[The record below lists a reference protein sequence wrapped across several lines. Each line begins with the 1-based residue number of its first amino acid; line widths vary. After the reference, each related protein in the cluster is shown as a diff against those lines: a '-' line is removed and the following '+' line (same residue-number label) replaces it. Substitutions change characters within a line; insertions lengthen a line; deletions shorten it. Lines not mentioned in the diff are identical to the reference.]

1 MVRVTGNFQSESPLH
16 PKAFEVLH
24 AAFDNGWANPGK
36 LSQSGSKANKVKNE
50 ALESISVAL
59 KVPVDSIFAFS
70 SMSLGFYLGIHGL
83 GIQGLLKD
91 SAPLVHGATDRKDVF
106 AIASRVSH
114 QVLPCALDG
123 KLISPTQQSPHS
135 VLALS
140 VANAETGVFQECD
153 DIIQSVGTDRIFLD
167 ATASGIRAQST
178 NNYST
183 AIFDSRSWYG
193 PSEVGLLV
201 VKNKSQWSNPLPHLN
216 AAHPNFDASLPLL
229 LASAVAL
236 ENFSSEVVEAN
247 QRARN
252 FNSQLREAF
261 AQIPDV
267 DIAGSLDSSL
277 AHLLSASFMNCN
289 GEELLRGI
297 ANDGFSVDSGSA
309 CTADN
314 LEPSHVLAA
323 MGVLTHGNIRITI
336 HPDTTQ
342 AEIDSLI
349 SSIKKNVERL
359 RS

>member
-36 LSQSGSKANKVKNE
+36 LSQSASKANQVRNQ
-50 ALESISVAL
+50 ALESIAAAL

-70 SMSLGFYLGIHGL
+70 SMSLGYYL

-91 SAPLVHGATDRKDVF
+91 SLTLVHGATERKDVF
-106 AIASRVSH
+106 AIASRIPH
-114 QVLPCALDG
+114 QVLPSALDG
-123 KLISPTQQSPHS
+123 KLVSPNQQSPNS

-140 VANAETGVFQECD
+140 VANAETGVIQECN

-178 NNYST
+178 SNYST

-193 PSEVGLLV
+193 PSEIGLLV
-201 VKNKSQWSNPLPHLN
+201 IKNKSQWSNPLPHLN

-236 ENFSSEVVEAN
+236 ENFSSEVAEVN
-247 QRARN
+247 KRART
-252 FNSQLREAF
+252 FNSQLRESF

-277 AHLLSASFMNCN
+277 AHLLSVSFMNCN

-297 ANDGFSVDSGSA
+297 QEDGFSVDSGSA
-309 CTADN
+309 CTADDM
-314 LEPSHVLAA
+314 EPSHVLAA
-323 MGVLTHGNIRITI
+323 MGVLTHGNIRVTI
-336 HPDTTQ
+336 HPETTQ
-342 AEIDSLI
+342 VEIDSLI
-349 SSIKKNVERL
+349 SSVKKNVESQ

>member
-1 MVRVTGNFQSESPLH
+1 MVRVTGNFQSEGPLH

-24 AAFDNGWANPGK
+24 AAFDNGWADPGK
-36 LSQSGSKANKVKNE
+36 ISQSGSKANQIRNQ
-50 ALESISVAL
+50 ALESISASL

-70 SMSLGFYLGIHGL
+70 SLSVGYYLGL
-83 GIQGLLKD
+83 QGLIKD
-91 SAPLVHGATDRKDVF
+91 SLTIVHGATDRKEVF
-106 AIASRVSH
+106 AIASRFSH
-114 QVLPCALDG
+114 QVLPSALDG
-123 KLISPTQQSPHS
+123 ALISPNQESPNS

-140 VANAETGVFQECD
+140 AANAETGVIQECD
-153 DIIQSVGTDRIFLD
+153 EIVRNVNTDRIFLD
-167 ATASGIRAQST
+167 VTSNGIRAQST
-178 NNYST
+178 DHYST

-193 PSEVGLLV
+193 PAELGLLV
-201 VKNKSQWSNPLPHLN
+201 IKNKSQWSNPLPHLN
-216 AAHPNFDASLPLL
+216 AANPNFGASLPLL

-236 ENFSSEVVEAN
+236 ENFSSEVEEAN
-247 QRARN
+247 AQARI
-252 FNSQLREAF
+252 FNSQLRESF

-297 ANDGFSVDSGSA
+297 QSDGISIDSGSA

-314 LEPSHVLAA
+314 LQPSHVLAA

-336 HPDTTQ
+336 HPETTQ
-342 AEIDSLI
+342 AEIDALI
-349 SSIKKNVERL
+349 ESVKKNVNRL

>member
-24 AAFDNGWANPGK
+24 AAFDNGWADPGK
-36 LSQSGSKANKVKNE
+36 LSQSGSKANQVRNQ
-50 ALESISVAL
+50 ALESISESL

-70 SMSLGFYLGIHGL
+70 SLSLGYYLGL
-83 GIQGLLKD
+83 QGLLKD
-91 SAPLVHGATDRKDVF
+91 SLTLVHGATDRKEIF
-106 AIASRVSH
+106 AIASRFSH
-114 QVLPCALDG
+114 QVLPSALDG
-123 KLISPTQQSPHS
+123 ALISPAQESPNS

-140 VANAETGVFQECD
+140 VANAETGVIQECNE
-153 DIIQSVGTDRIFLD
+153 IIRSVNADRIFLD
-167 ATASGIRAQST
+167 ATASGVRVQGFD
-178 NNYST
+178 NYST

-193 PSEVGLLV
+193 PAGIGLLMI
-201 VKNKSQWSNPLPHLN
+201 KNKAQWNNPLPHLN
-216 AAHPNFDASLPLL
+216 AAQPDFEASLPLL

-236 ENFSSEVVEAN
+236 ENFSSEVKEAN
-247 QRARN
+247 AQARI
-252 FNSQLREAF
+252 FNSQLRASF
-261 AQIPDV
+261 AQISDV

-297 ANDGFSVDSGSA
+297 QSDGISVDSGSA

-336 HPDTTQ
+336 HPETTQ
-342 AEIDSLI
+342 TEIDALI
-349 SSIKKNVERL
+349 SSVKKNVERL

>member
-24 AAFDNGWANPGK
+24 AAFDNGWADPKK
-36 LSQSGSKANKVKNE
+36 LSQSGSKANQVKTQ
-50 ALESISVAL
+50 AIESMAASL

-70 SMSLGFYLGIHGL
+70 SMSLGYYVGL
-83 GIQGLLKD
+83 QGLLTE
-91 SAPLVHGATDRKDVF
+91 SLTLVHGATDRKDIF
-106 AIASRVSH
+106 AIASRSSH
-114 QVLPCALDG
+114 HVLPSALDG
-123 KLISPTQQSPHS
+123 KLISPSQQTPNS

-140 VANAETGVFQECD
+140 VANAETGVIQECEE
-153 DIIQSVGTDRIFLD
+153 IIRSVNPDRIFLD
-167 ATASGIRAQST
+167 ATASGIRVQGI

-193 PSEVGLLV
+193 PSELGLLV
-201 VKNKSQWSNPLPHLN
+201 IKDKSLWSNPLPHLN
-216 AAHPNFDASLPLL
+216 AAHPDFEASLPLL
-229 LASAVAL
+229 LASAVAI
-236 ENFSSEVVEAN
+236 ENFSSEVEEAN
-247 QRARN
+247 MRARK
-252 FNSQLREAF
+252 FNSQLRDSF

-277 AHLLSASFMNCN
+277 PHLLSASFLNCN

-297 ANDGFSVDSGSA
+297 QGDGFSVDSGSA

-336 HPDTTQ
+336 HPNATQ
-342 AEIDSLI
+342 SEIDGLI
-349 SSIKKNVERL
+349 SSVKTNVERL
-359 RS
+359 RA

>member
-24 AAFDNGWANPGK
+24 AAFDNGWADPKK
-36 LSQSGSKANKVKNE
+36 LSQSGSKANQVKTQ
-50 ALESISVAL
+50 AIESMAASL

-70 SMSLGFYLGIHGL
+70 SMSLGYYVGL
-83 GIQGLLKD
+83 QGLLTE
-91 SAPLVHGATDRKDVF
+91 SLTLVHGATDRKDIF
-106 AIASRVSH
+106 AIASRSSH
-114 QVLPCALDG
+114 HVLPSALDG
-123 KLISPTQQSPHS
+123 KLISPSQQTRNS

-140 VANAETGVFQECD
+140 VANAETGVIQECEE
-153 DIIQSVGTDRIFLD
+153 IIRSVNPDRIFLD
-167 ATASGIRAQST
+167 ATASGIRVQGI

-193 PSEVGLLV
+193 PSELGLLV
-201 VKNKSQWSNPLPHLN
+201 IKDKSLWSNPLPHLN
-216 AAHPNFDASLPLL
+216 AAHPNFEASLPLL
-229 LASAVAL
+229 LASAVAI
-236 ENFSSEVVEAN
+236 ENFSSEVEEAN
-247 QRARN
+247 MRARK
-252 FNSQLREAF
+252 FNSQLRDSF

-277 AHLLSASFMNCN
+277 PHLLSASFLNCN

-297 ANDGFSVDSGSA
+297 QGDGFSVDSGSA

-336 HPDTTQ
+336 HPDATQ
-342 AEIDSLI
+342 SEIDGLI
-349 SSIKKNVERL
+349 SSVKTNVERL
-359 RS
+359 RA

>member
-1 MVRVTGNFQSESPLH
+1 VVRVTGNFQSESPLH

-36 LSQSGSKANKVKNE
+36 LSQSASKANQVRNQ
-50 ALESISVAL
+50 ALESIAAAL

-70 SMSLGFYLGIHGL
+70 SMSLGYYL

-91 SAPLVHGATDRKDVF
+91 SLTLVHGATERKDVF
-106 AIASRVSH
+106 AIASGVPH
-114 QVLPCALDG
+114 QVLPSALDG
-123 KLISPTQQSPHS
+123 KLVSPSQQSPNS

-140 VANAETGVFQECD
+140 VANAETGVIQECN

-178 NNYST
+178 SNYST

-193 PSEVGLLV
+193 PSEIGLLV

-236 ENFSSEVVEAN
+236 ENFSSEVAEVN
-247 QRARN
+247 KRART
-252 FNSQLREAF
+252 FNSQLRESF

-277 AHLLSASFMNCN
+277 AHLLSVSFMNCN
-289 GEELLRGI
+289 GEELLRAI
-297 ANDGFSVDSGSA
+297 AEDGFSVDSGSA
-309 CTADN
+309 CTADDM
-314 LEPSHVLAA
+314 EPSHVLAA

-336 HPDTTQ
+336 HPETTQ
-342 AEIDSLI
+342 VEIDSLI
-349 SSIKKNVERL
+349 SSVKKNVESQ

>member
-24 AAFDNGWANPGK
+24 AAFDNGWADPRK
-36 LSQSGSKANKVKNE
+36 LSQSGSKANQVKTQ
-50 ALESISVAL
+50 AIESMAASL

-70 SMSLGFYLGIHGL
+70 SMSLGYYVGL
-83 GIQGLLKD
+83 QGLLTE
-91 SAPLVHGATDRKDVF
+91 SLTLVHGATDRKDIF
-106 AIASRVSH
+106 AIASRSSH
-114 QVLPCALDG
+114 HVLPSALDG
-123 KLISPTQQSPHS
+123 KLISPSQQTRNS

-140 VANAETGVFQECD
+140 VANAETGVIQECEEV
-153 DIIQSVGTDRIFLD
+153 IRSVNPDRIFLD
-167 ATASGIRAQST
+167 ATASGIRVQGI

-193 PSEVGLLV
+193 PSELGLLV
-201 VKNKSQWSNPLPHLN
+201 IKDKSLWSNPLPHLN
-216 AAHPNFDASLPLL
+216 AAHPDFEASLPLL
-229 LASAVAL
+229 LASAVAI
-236 ENFSSEVVEAN
+236 ENFSSEVEEAN
-247 QRARN
+247 MRARK
-252 FNSQLREAF
+252 FNSQLRDSF

-277 AHLLSASFMNCN
+277 PHLLSASFLNCN

-297 ANDGFSVDSGSA
+297 QGDGFSVDSGSA

-336 HPDTTQ
+336 HPDATQ
-342 AEIDSLI
+342 SEIDGLI
-349 SSIKKNVERL
+349 SSVKTNVERL
-359 RS
+359 RA

>member
-1 MVRVTGNFQSESPLH
+1 VVRVTGNFQSESPLH

-36 LSQSGSKANKVKNE
+36 LSQSASKANQVRNQ
-50 ALESISVAL
+50 ALESIAAAL

-70 SMSLGFYLGIHGL
+70 SMSLGYYL

-91 SAPLVHGATDRKDVF
+91 SLTLVHGATERKDVF
-106 AIASRVSH
+106 AIASRIPH
-114 QVLPCALDG
+114 QVLPSALDG
-123 KLISPTQQSPHS
+123 KLVSPNQQSPNS

-140 VANAETGVFQECD
+140 VANAETGVIQECN

-178 NNYST
+178 SNYST

-193 PSEVGLLV
+193 PSEIGLLV
-201 VKNKSQWSNPLPHLN
+201 IKNKSQWSNPLPHLN

-236 ENFSSEVVEAN
+236 ENFSSEVAEVN
-247 QRARN
+247 KRART
-252 FNSQLREAF
+252 FNSQLRESF

-277 AHLLSASFMNCN
+277 AHLLSVSFMNCN

-297 ANDGFSVDSGSA
+297 QEDGFSVDSGSA
-309 CTADN
+309 CTADDM
-314 LEPSHVLAA
+314 EPSHVLAA
-323 MGVLTHGNIRITI
+323 MGVLTHGNIRVTI
-336 HPDTTQ
+336 HPETTQ
-342 AEIDSLI
+342 VEIDSLI
-349 SSIKKNVERL
+349 SSVKKNVESQ

>member
-24 AAFDNGWANPGK
+24 AAFENGWADPRK
-36 LSQSGSKANKVKNE
+36 LSQSGSKANQVKNQ
-50 ALESISVAL
+50 AIESIAASL

-70 SMSLGFYLGIHGL
+70 SMTLGYYLGL
-83 GIQGLLKD
+83 QGLLTE
-91 SAPLVHGATDRKDVF
+91 SLTLVHGATDRKDIF
-106 AIASRVSH
+106 AIASRSSH
-114 QVLPCALDG
+114 HVLPSALDG
-123 KLISPTQQSPHS
+123 KLISPDQQSRNS

-140 VANAETGVFQECD
+140 VANAETGVIQECEE
-153 DIIQSVGTDRIFLD
+153 IIRSVNPDRIFLD
-167 ATASGIRAQST
+167 ATASGIRVQGI

-193 PSEVGLLV
+193 PSELGLLV
-201 VKNKSQWSNPLPHLN
+201 IKDKSQWSNPLPHLN
-216 AAHPNFDASLPLL
+216 AAHPNFEASLPLL
-229 LASAVAL
+229 LASAVAI
-236 ENFSSEVVEAN
+236 ENFSSEVEEAN
-247 QRARN
+247 LRARK
-252 FNSQLREAF
+252 FNSQLRDSF

-277 AHLLSASFMNCN
+277 PHLLSASFLNCN

-297 ANDGFSVDSGSA
+297 QGDGFSVDSGAA

-336 HPDTTQ
+336 HPDATQ
-342 AEIDSLI
+342 SEIDGLI
-349 SSIKKNVERL
+349 SSVKNNVERL
-359 RS
+359 RA

>member
-24 AAFDNGWANPGK
+24 AAFDNGWADPRK
-36 LSQSGSKANKVKNE
+36 LSQSGSKANQVKTQ
-50 ALESISVAL
+50 AIESMAASL

-70 SMSLGFYLGIHGL
+70 SMSLGYYVGL
-83 GIQGLLKD
+83 QGLLTE
-91 SAPLVHGATDRKDVF
+91 SLTLVHGATDRKDIF
-106 AIASRVSH
+106 AIASRSSH
-114 QVLPCALDG
+114 HVLPSALDG
-123 KLISPTQQSPHS
+123 KLISPSQQTPNS

-140 VANAETGVFQECD
+140 VANAETGVIQECEE
-153 DIIQSVGTDRIFLD
+153 IIRSVNPDRIFLD
-167 ATASGIRAQST
+167 ATASGIRVQGI

-193 PSEVGLLV
+193 PSELGLLV
-201 VKNKSQWSNPLPHLN
+201 IKDKSLWSNPLPHLN
-216 AAHPNFDASLPLL
+216 AAHPNFEASLPLL
-229 LASAVAL
+229 LASAVAI
-236 ENFSSEVVEAN
+236 ENFSSEVEEAN
-247 QRARN
+247 VRARK
-252 FNSQLREAF
+252 FNSQLRDSF

-277 AHLLSASFMNCN
+277 PHLLSASFLNCN

-297 ANDGFSVDSGSA
+297 QGDGFSVDSGSA

-336 HPDTTQ
+336 HPDATQ
-342 AEIDSLI
+342 SEIDGLI
-349 SSIKKNVERL
+349 SSVKTNVERL
-359 RS
+359 RA

>member
-24 AAFDNGWANPGK
+24 AAFDNGWADPRK
-36 LSQSGSKANKVKNE
+36 LSQSGSKANQVKTQ
-50 ALESISVAL
+50 AIESMAASL

-70 SMSLGFYLGIHGL
+70 SMSLGYYVGL
-83 GIQGLLKD
+83 QGLLTE
-91 SAPLVHGATDRKDVF
+91 SLTLVHGATDRKDIF
-106 AIASRVSH
+106 AIASRSSH
-114 QVLPCALDG
+114 HVLPSALDG
-123 KLISPTQQSPHS
+123 KLTSPSQQTRNS

-140 VANAETGVFQECD
+140 VANAETGVIQECEEV
-153 DIIQSVGTDRIFLD
+153 IRSVNPDRIFLD
-167 ATASGIRAQST
+167 ATASGIRVQGI

-193 PSEVGLLV
+193 PSELGLLV
-201 VKNKSQWSNPLPHLN
+201 IKDKSLWSNPLPHLN
-216 AAHPNFDASLPLL
+216 AAHPNFEASLPLL
-229 LASAVAL
+229 LASAVAI
-236 ENFSSEVVEAN
+236 ENFSSEVEEAN
-247 QRARN
+247 MRARK
-252 FNSQLREAF
+252 FNSQLRDSF

-277 AHLLSASFMNCN
+277 PHLLSASFLNCN

-297 ANDGFSVDSGSA
+297 QGDGFSVDSGSA

-336 HPDTTQ
+336 HPDATQ
-342 AEIDSLI
+342 SEIDGLI
-349 SSIKKNVERL
+349 SSVKTNVERL
-359 RS
+359 RA

>member
-1 MVRVTGNFQSESPLH
+1 
-16 PKAFEVLH
+16 
-24 AAFDNGWANPGK
+24 
-36 LSQSGSKANKVKNE
+36 
-50 ALESISVAL
+50 
-59 KVPVDSIFAFS
+59 
-70 SMSLGFYLGIHGL
+70 
-83 GIQGLLKD
+83 
-91 SAPLVHGATDRKDVF
+91 
-106 AIASRVSH
+106 
-114 QVLPCALDG
+114 LDG

-140 VANAETGVFQECD
+140 VANAETGVIQECD
-153 DIIQSVGTDRIFLD
+153 DIIQCVGTDRIFLD

-178 NNYST
+178 NKYST

-193 PSEVGLLV
+193 PSEVGFLV
-201 VKNKSQWSNPLPHLN
+201 VRNKSQWSNPLPHLN

>member
-1 MVRVTGNFQSESPLH
+1 VVRVTGNFQSESPLH

-36 LSQSGSKANKVKNE
+36 LSQSGSKANQVRNQ
-50 ALESISVAL
+50 ALESIAAAL

-70 SMSLGFYLGIHGL
+70 SMSLGYYL

-106 AIASRVSH
+106 AIASRVAH

-123 KLISPTQQSPHS
+123 KLISPTQQSPNS

-140 VANAETGVFQECD
+140 VANAETGVIQECD

>member
-24 AAFDNGWANPGK
+24 AAFDNGWADPKK
-36 LSQSGSKANKVKNE
+36 LSQSGSKANQVKTQ
-50 ALESISVAL
+50 AIESMAASL

-70 SMSLGFYLGIHGL
+70 SMSLGYYVGL
-83 GIQGLLKD
+83 QGLLTE
-91 SAPLVHGATDRKDVF
+91 SLTLVHGATDRKDIF
-106 AIASRVSH
+106 AIASRSSH
-114 QVLPCALDG
+114 HVLPSALDG
-123 KLISPTQQSPHS
+123 KLISPSQQTRNS

-140 VANAETGVFQECD
+140 VANAETGVIQECEEV
-153 DIIQSVGTDRIFLD
+153 IRSVNPDRIFLD
-167 ATASGIRAQST
+167 ATASGIRVQGI

-193 PSEVGLLV
+193 PSELGLLV
-201 VKNKSQWSNPLPHLN
+201 IKDKSLWSNPLPHLN
-216 AAHPNFDASLPLL
+216 AAHPNFEASLPLL
-229 LASAVAL
+229 LASAVAI
-236 ENFSSEVVEAN
+236 ENFSSEVEEAN
-247 QRARN
+247 MRARK
-252 FNSQLREAF
+252 FNSQLRDSF

-277 AHLLSASFMNCN
+277 PHLLSASFLNCN

-297 ANDGFSVDSGSA
+297 QGDGFSVDSGSA

-336 HPDTTQ
+336 HPDATQ
-342 AEIDSLI
+342 SEIDGLI
-349 SSIKKNVERL
+349 SSVKTNVERL
-359 RS
+359 RA

>member
-36 LSQSGSKANKVKNE
+36 LSQSGSKANQVRNQ
-50 ALESISVAL
+50 ALESIAAAL
-59 KVPVDSIFAFS
+59 KVPADSIFAFS
-70 SMSLGFYLGIHGL
+70 SMSLGYFLGIEGL

-91 SAPLVHGATDRKDVF
+91 SLSLVHGATDRKDVF
-106 AIASRVSH
+106 AIASRVPH

-123 KLISPTQQSPHS
+123 KLVSPSHQSPNS
-135 VLALS
+135 VLALT
-140 VANAETGVFQECD
+140 VANAETGVIQECEE
-153 DIIQSVGTDRIFLD
+153 IIRSVKTDRIFLD
-167 ATASGIRAQST
+167 ATASGIRAHGT

-193 PSEVGLLV
+193 PGEVGLLV
-201 VKNKSQWSNPLPHLN
+201 IKNKSQWSNPLPHLN

-236 ENFSSEVVEAN
+236 ENFSSEVEVAN
-247 QRARN
+247 KQARN
-252 FNSQLREAF
+252 FNSQLRDSF

-277 AHLLSASFMNCN
+277 AHLLSVSFMNCN

-297 ANDGFSVDSGSA
+297 QDDGFSVDSGSA

-323 MGVLTHGNIRITI
+323 MGVLTHANIRITI
-336 HPDTTQ
+336 HPETTQ

-349 SSIKKNVERL
+349 SSVTKNVERL

>member
-36 LSQSGSKANKVKNE
+36 LSQSGSKANKVKSE
-50 ALESISVAL
+50 ALESIAAAL

-70 SMSLGFYLGIHGL
+70 SMSLGYYL

-106 AIASRVSH
+106 AIASRVAH

-140 VANAETGVFQECD
+140 VANAETGVIQECD
-153 DIIQSVGTDRIFLD
+153 DIIQCVGTDRIFLD

-178 NNYST
+178 NKYST

>member
-24 AAFDNGWANPGK
+24 AAFDNGWADPRK
-36 LSQSGSKANKVKNE
+36 LSQSGSKANQVKTQ
-50 ALESISVAL
+50 AIESMAASL

-70 SMSLGFYLGIHGL
+70 SMSLGYYVGL
-83 GIQGLLKD
+83 QGLLTE
-91 SAPLVHGATDRKDVF
+91 SLTLVHGATDRKDIF
-106 AIASRVSH
+106 AIASRSSH
-114 QVLPCALDG
+114 HVLPSALDG
-123 KLISPTQQSPHS
+123 KLISPSQQTPNS

-140 VANAETGVFQECD
+140 VANAETGVIQECEEV
-153 DIIQSVGTDRIFLD
+153 IRSVNPDRIFLD
-167 ATASGIRAQST
+167 ATASGIRVQGI

-193 PSEVGLLV
+193 PSELGLLV
-201 VKNKSQWSNPLPHLN
+201 IKDKSLWSNPLPHLN
-216 AAHPNFDASLPLL
+216 AAHPNFEASLPLL
-229 LASAVAL
+229 LASAVAI
-236 ENFSSEVVEAN
+236 ENFSSEVEEAN
-247 QRARN
+247 VRARK
-252 FNSQLREAF
+252 FNSQLRDSF

-277 AHLLSASFMNCN
+277 PHLLSASFLNCN

-297 ANDGFSVDSGSA
+297 QGDGFSVDSGSA

-336 HPDTTQ
+336 HPDATQ
-342 AEIDSLI
+342 SEIDGLI
-349 SSIKKNVERL
+349 SSVKTNVERL
-359 RS
+359 RA

>member
-24 AAFDNGWANPGK
+24 AAFDNGWADPRK
-36 LSQSGSKANKVKNE
+36 LSQSGSKANQVKTQ
-50 ALESISVAL
+50 AIESMAASL

-70 SMSLGFYLGIHGL
+70 SMSLGYYVGL
-83 GIQGLLKD
+83 QGLLTE
-91 SAPLVHGATDRKDVF
+91 SLTLVHGATDRKDIF
-106 AIASRVSH
+106 AIASRSSH
-114 QVLPCALDG
+114 HVLPSALDG
-123 KLISPTQQSPHS
+123 KLISPSQQTRNS

-140 VANAETGVFQECD
+140 VANAETGVIQECEEV
-153 DIIQSVGTDRIFLD
+153 IRSVNPDRIFLD
-167 ATASGIRAQST
+167 ATASGIRVQGI

-193 PSEVGLLV
+193 PSELGLLV
-201 VKNKSQWSNPLPHLN
+201 IKDKSLWSNPLPHLN
-216 AAHPNFDASLPLL
+216 AAHPNFEASLPLL
-229 LASAVAL
+229 LASAVAI
-236 ENFSSEVVEAN
+236 ENFSSEVEEAN
-247 QRARN
+247 VRARK
-252 FNSQLREAF
+252 FNSQLRDSF

-277 AHLLSASFMNCN
+277 PHLLSASFLNCN

-297 ANDGFSVDSGSA
+297 QGDGFSVDSGSA

-336 HPDTTQ
+336 HPDATQ
-342 AEIDSLI
+342 SEIDGLI
-349 SSIKKNVERL
+349 SSVKTNVERL
-359 RS
+359 RA